1 MRAALM
7 LELGGPDA
15 TKKFEL
21 LEMLRTSSIG
31 SSQSKLCWFEKR
43 SLVGMICDNA
53 RSFFQNRSKSQAVP
67 TALGELS
74 VDSSFAYTKTS
85 TSVD

>member
-1 MRAALM
+1 MRAVLM
-7 LELGGPDA
+7 LEPGGSDA

-31 SSQSKLCWFEKR
+31 SPQSKLCWFEKR

-53 RSFFQNRSKSQAVP
+53 GKS
-67 TALGELS
+67 S
-74 VDSSFAYTKTS
+74 S
-85 TSVD
+85 TSVLATTLWSFF